1 MGITLAFDI
10 YGTLIDTNGVTVS
23 LKSIVGSQT
32 ADFSRIW
39 RDKQLE
45 YSYRRGLMQN
55 YKDFSVCTRQALD
68 YACLYFHIKLSEHEK
83 QKLMAEYCV
92 LPLFADVKEGLES
105 LKSSEFSIYA
115 FSNGRSDLVDEV
127 LKNAGIRSYFT
138 DVISV
143 DEIKSYKP
151 NPGVYSHF
159 LRRADSVCAE
169 SWLVSSNSFDVIGAI
184 SSGMRAVW
192 IQRTPEEIFDP
203 WEIKPTIIINSL
215 LQLSEK
221 IHGMRNQR

>member
-10 YGTLIDTNGVTVS
+10 YGTLIDTGGVTVA
-23 LKSIVGSQT
+23 LKSIAGSQ
-32 ADFSRIW
+32 AAEFSRLW

-45 YSYRRGLMQN
+45 YSFRRGLMQN
-55 YKDFSVCTRQALD
+55 YKDFSICTRQALD
-68 YACLYFHIKLSEHEK
+68 YACLFFHIKLSEDEK
-83 QKLMAEYCV
+83 QKLMAEYRV
-92 LPLFADVKEGLES
+92 LPLFDDVKEGLE
-105 LKSSEFSIYA
+105 LIKSSEFSMYA

-127 LKNAGIRSYFT
+127 LKNAGIRSYFI

-151 NPGVYSHF
+151 NPEVYTHF
-159 LRRADSVCAE
+159 LRRTDSICAE

-184 SSGMRAVW
+184 SSGMRAIW

-203 WEIKPTIIINSL
+203 WEIKPTFIINSL

-221 IHGMRNQR
+221 IHSERK

>member
-10 YGTLIDTNGVTVS
+10 YGTLIDTNAIKVS
-23 LKSIVGSQT
+23 VKAIAGSQ
-32 ADFSRIW
+32 AAEFSRLW

-45 YSYRRGLMQN
+45 YSFRRGLMQN

-68 YACLYFHIKLSEHEK
+68 YACLFFRIELSEDEK
-83 QKLMAEYCV
+83 QKLMGEYRV
-92 LPLFADVKEGLES
+92 LSLFPDVKEGLES
-105 LKSSEFSIYA
+105 IQSSEFRMYA
-115 FSNGRSDLVDEV
+115 FSNGRKDMVDEL
-127 LKNAGIRSYFT
+127 LKSAGIRNYFI

-143 DEIKSYKP
+143 DDIKSYKP